1 MNRLIAAVAC
11 VALLAFA
18 AATSAHENYRII
30 GTVAKVAKDTVDIK
44 QTKDGTVITMD
55 WTEKSKVTRDKK
67 DVPRTEI
74 KAGAN
79 VVVDAHG
86 DSLDELE
93 VVELRLVPSAAKK
106 TSK

>member
-1 MNRLIAAVAC
+1 MKRLIIAVAC
-11 VALLAFA
+11 A
-18 AATSAHENYRII
+18 AVLGSAPRTSAHENYRII
-30 GTVAKVAKDTVDIK
+30 GTVAKLEKETVDIK
-44 QTKDGTVITMD
+44 QTKDGKVITMD

-93 VVELRLVPSAAKK
+93 VVELRLVPKPAK
-106 TSK
+106 